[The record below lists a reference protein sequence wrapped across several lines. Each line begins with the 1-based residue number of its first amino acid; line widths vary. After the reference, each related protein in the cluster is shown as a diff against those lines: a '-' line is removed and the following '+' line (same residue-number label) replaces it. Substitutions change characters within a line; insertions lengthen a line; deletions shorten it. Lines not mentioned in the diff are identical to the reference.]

1 LHDDPRPAR
10 PTGILHPSRQ
20 GDLNEEISGD
30 ADDQDNL
37 TKRELEVLK
46 LMAEGLTDAQV
57 ADRLVLSTRTVQ
69 AHVRSIYSK
78 LDIATRSAATRYA
91 IKRGLV

>member
-1 LHDDPRPAR
+1 LHTGQPAEQ
-10 PTGILHPSRQ
+10 PTGALQPVTQADPNTGISRETDNQ
-20 GDLNEEISGD
+20 
-30 ADDQDNL
+30 DDL